1 MELEN
6 LQNKLGDDNVI
17 KVLDKILLNTLRKAV
32 EHELDG
38 EFKDALELYAKADK
52 TGHTLANEAYRG
64 FKIRAMVREAE
75 KNGKNPDVQYSVG
88 LRHETGMDGPVN
100 KDKALE
106 WYRKAAEQ
114 KYPKAMLKMGDF
126 ARDNGDLEQAH
137 KWYIDTIKCVTN
149 VDPHYSKAVEKLMI
163 TLQAQ
168 QCPTNTE
175 EEVKQS
181 TPLQTQSYTQTQS
194 QLPLSNSPMYVY
206 EFYNHK
212 GLKLYEIAASR
223 VFSIEIKYGDK
234 REKGNKTYYIELTK
248 SDAWNNYK
256 TINAFSH
263 TLKAY

>member
-137 KWYIDTIKCVTN
+137 KWYIDTIKCVEN
-149 VDPHYSKAVEKLMI
+149 GPDYSQAMEKLI
-163 TLQAQ
+163 SSFQAQ
-168 QCPTNTE
+168 QCSTNTE
-175 EEVKQS
+175 EEVEQS
-181 TPLQTQSYTQTQS
+181 TSHTQTYTQTSSHTQS
-194 QLPLSNSPMYVY
+194 PLPFNPMYVY
-206 EFYNHK
+206 EFYNQK
-212 GLKLYEIAASR
+212 GLKLWEIAASR
-223 VFSIEIKYGDK
+223 VCSICIKYGEK
-234 REKGNKTYYIELTK
+234 RKKGNKIYDIELTNPNK
-248 SDAWNNYK
+248 CK
-256 TINAFSH
+256 MINAFSYR
-263 TLKAY
+263 LKAY